1 MVSEHLEIERKYDVD
16 GGYALPAL
24 ADLVALPGVAAVDEP
39 VEHLLSAGYF
49 DTADLR
55 LFHGRVTLRRRTG
68 GPDAGWH
75 LKLPAEGGGRR
86 ELHAPL
92 GRSAKKPPAALLA
105 PVAGLLRGAPVGPI
119 ATLRTR
125 RMVTA
130 LRSGEGRVLAELA
143 DDTVTA
149 TVLAPDADGA
159 TEVQT
164 WREVEAELVEG
175 EEPLLAAVG
184 ERLVAVG
191 ARPSPQVSKLGRALA
206 SRTAGPAGGGR
217 RRKPRGGEVVLA
229 AVRSQVAEL
238 QTADLALR
246 TGRPD
251 AVHRL
256 RVACRRLRSVLVA
269 SRTVLGREATE
280 PLRAELSWLRGR
292 LDAARD
298 GEVALAHLRA
308 LVAAEP
314 VELVLG
320 PVAARLQHTA
330 VKVAEA
336 GRVDAAET
344 LADAR
349 YLRLLDDLHA
359 LLQQPP
365 LTGAAGDPARRV
377 LRTALRRATKR
388 LDRRLARAG
397 RVPEDEREEALHDV
411 RTAAKRVRDVAAT
424 ARGELGRP
432 AKELAR
438 AARTVQQVLGEMQ
451 DTVVAREHCRRL
463 AVAAHAAG
471 ENAFAYGRLH
481 ALEESRAE
489 RARLAFEALVPSLR
503 PALRS
508 ATKKR

>member
-1 MVSEHLEIERKYDVD
+1 
-16 GGYALPAL
+16 
-24 ADLVALPGVAAVDEP
+24 
-39 VEHLLSAGYF
+39 
-49 DTADLR
+49 
-55 LFHGRVTLRRRTG
+55 
-68 GPDAGWH
+68 
-75 LKLPAEGGGRR
+75 
-86 ELHAPL
+86 
-92 GRSAKKPPAALLA
+92 
-105 PVAGLLRGAPVGPI
+105 
-119 ATLRTR
+119 
-125 RMVTA
+125 
-130 LRSGEGRVLAELA
+130 
-143 DDTVTA
+143 
-149 TVLAPDADGA
+149 
-159 TEVQT
+159 
-164 WREVEAELVEG
+164 
-175 EEPLLAAVG
+175 
-184 ERLVAVG
+184 
-191 ARPSPQVSKLGRALA
+191 
-206 SRTAGPAGGGR
+206 
-217 RRKPRGGEVVLA
+217 
-229 AVRSQVAEL
+229 
-238 QTADLALR
+238 
-246 TGRPD
+246 
-251 AVHRL
+251 
-256 RVACRRLRSVLVA
+256 
-269 SRTVLGREATE
+269 
-280 PLRAELSWLRGR
+280 
-292 LDAARD
+292 
-298 GEVALAHLRA
+298 VALAHLRA

-365 LTGAAGDPARRV
+365 LTGTAGDPARRV
-377 LRTALRRATKR
+377 LRAALRRAAKR

-503 PALRS
+503 PAVRS